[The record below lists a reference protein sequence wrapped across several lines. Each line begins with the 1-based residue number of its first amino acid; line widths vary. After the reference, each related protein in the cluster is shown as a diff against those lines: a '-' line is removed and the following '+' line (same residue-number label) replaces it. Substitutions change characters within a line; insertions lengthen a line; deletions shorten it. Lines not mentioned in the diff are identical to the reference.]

1 MVEVTFLMI
10 SLLVGLVFLF
20 MEEAVILF
28 FLLLLLND
36 SQTIREFIK
45 SVSGCLWVIKRY
57 CF

>member
-1 MVEVTFLMI
+1 LVEVTFLMI

-36 SQTIREFIK
+36 SQIIMEFIK
-45 SVSGCLWVIKRY
+45 SVSGYLWVIKRY